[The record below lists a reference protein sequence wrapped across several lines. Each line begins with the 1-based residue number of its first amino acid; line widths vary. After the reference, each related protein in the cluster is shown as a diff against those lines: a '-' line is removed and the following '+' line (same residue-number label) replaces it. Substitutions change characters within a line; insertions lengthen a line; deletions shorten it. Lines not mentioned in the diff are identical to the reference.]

1 MEFFEKDFG
10 KILKHN
16 ALEQRRAFNK
26 TDSNCGRVYDRNL
39 VQVPVTVDLYANY
52 ARITDYSEDELSDE
66 MAGMVS
72 DICRRMLYIEGDK
85 VILQRRPRRV
95 GREQHEKQDSE
106 PLYVDVREN
115 GMTFKVDLKSHVDTG
130 LFLDQANN
138 RKMIMEQSFGRDV
151 LNLFSYTGSFS
162 VYAAKGGAKS
172 VTSVDMSNT
181 YTAWAEDNLKSNGF
195 AGEMYRCVCQ
205 DARVFVAEAIKKKD
219 KYDIIIFDPPCFS
232 NSRKMDYDFDVQRDY
247 VRWLTGLCSIM
258 RKGGFILFS
267 TNLATFGFDGSLK
280 RRNKVKEITAQTK
293 AQGFTCRVG
302 SARSWIL
309 EKDDEKLALDWDD
322 SAAEKPVKK
331 STRKKAQSKVAAA
344 KEKKEPIEADAAEN
358 KEAENKEA
366 ENKETEKIIQTEP
379 VEHKESD
386 VAESAIA
393 EVSEAAYEAAPLG
406 NEAPPEDKAAVS
418 EEDAETPEDEAELT
432 DDSEELPEVEEP
444 VLDDSYLTDDEGID
458 DEVSDESVEEASEDS
473 GFGMNEWKEGDEDS
487 KHSHRDSRERK
498 DRRDSFRDRPARPA
512 HRDGDDRDRGFGRRD
527 SFRDRSGRASY
538 RDRDDRDRGF
548 GRQDSFRDRSGRP
561 SYRDRDD
568 RDRSFGRRD
577 SFRDRFERPSFRDRD
592 DRDRGFGRDDSFRD
606 RDRRSSRFGDRDDSD
621 RNRDRVYDR
630 RGSYGDRFDE
640 SPFGSRFSRSS
651 YRYRDDR
658 GGYGAWRDD
667 ERRDSYRDR
676 FDRPSFRDRSD
687 RPSYRSRDERHDRDR
702 GSFRKDSRKPYGFD
716 SFKPARDRNDS
727 KQFFWLDDEDDKKD
741 K

>member
-10 KILKHN
+10 KILKHS

-39 VQVPVTVDLYANY
+39 VQIPVTVDLYANY
-52 ARITDYSEDELSDE
+52 ARITDYSEDGLSDE

-115 GMTFKVDLKSHVDTG
+115 GMTFKVDLTSHVDTG
-130 LFLDQANN
+130 LFLDQVNN
-138 RKMIMEQSFGRDV
+138 RKMVMEQSLGRDV

-162 VYAAKGGAKS
+162 VYAAKGGARS

-205 DARVFVAEAIKKKD
+205 DARAFVAEAIKKKD

-232 NSRKMDYDFDVQRDY
+232 NSRKMNYDFDVQRDY

-309 EKDDEKLALDWDD
+309 EKDEEKLTLDWDD

-331 STRKKAQSKVAAA
+331 SARKKAQPKVDAA
-344 KEKKEPIEADAAEN
+344 KEKKEPVEADAAEN
-358 KEAENKEA
+358 KEAEE
-366 ENKETEKIIQTEP
+366 IIQAEP
-379 VEHKESD
+379 VERKESD
-386 VAESAIA
+386 AVESAVA
-393 EVSEAAYEAAPLG
+393 EVSETACAAAAP
-406 NEAPPEDKAAVS
+406 EDDAAAS
-418 EEDAETPEDEAELT
+418 EEDAKTPEDDAELP
-432 DDSEELPEVEEP
+432 DDSEVLPEVEEP
-444 VLDDSYLTDDEGID
+444 ELDGSYLTDDEGIE
-458 DEVSDESVEEASEDS
+458 DEASDESVEEASEDS

-498 DRRDSFRDRPARPA
+498 DRGDSFRDRPARPA
-512 HRDGDDRDRGFGRRD
+512 HRDRDDRDRSFGRRDSFRDRPARPSYRDRDDRDREFGRRDSFRDRSDRPSYRDGDDRDRGFGRRD
-527 SFRDRSGRASY
+527 SFRDRSDRPSFH
-538 RDRDDRDRGF
+538 DRDDRER
-548 GRQDSFRDRSGRP
+548 RFRFD
-561 SYRDRDD
+561 
-568 RDRSFGRRD
+568 
-577 SFRDRFERPSFRDRD
+577 
-592 DRDRGFGRDDSFRD
+592 RDDSFRD
-606 RDRRSSRFGDRDDSD
+606 RDRRSSRFGDRDD
-621 RNRDRVYDR
+621 RDRDRDRGYDR

-651 YRYRDDR
+651 YRDRDD
-658 GGYGAWRDD
+658 GGRYGAGRDD
-667 ERRDSYRDR
+667 ERRDSFRDR
-676 FDRPSFRDRSD
+676 FERPSFRDRSD
-687 RPSYRSRDERHDRDR
+687 RPSYRGRDERDGRDR